1 MLAPQVWLNL
11 SLYNFCLNLH
21 KKFTQLRPST
31 LTDLMYVMYLPPQY
45 FNPEEF
51 KFDDPPAPK
60 DPDYDIEYDF

>member
-1 MLAPQVWLNL
+1 MSAATLLGPNL
-11 SLYNFCLNLH
+11 VFLH
-21 KKFTQLRPST
+21 SP
-31 LTDLMYVMYLPPQY
+31 LPFQY

>member
-1 MLAPQVWLNL
+1 MITAFNDP
-11 SLYNFCLNLH
+11 
-21 KKFTQLRPST
+21 
-31 LTDLMYVMYLPPQY
+31 PPQY